1 MAQKKKHV
9 KRARNDGYQ
18 GVPFQNSARQ
28 TLGMLDEVTF
38 QDGSSRFLPLGT
50 EYRQLKNPLSRYANT
65 KETLHESLPETE
77 DPSSFPVNC

>member
-18 GVPFQNSARQ
+18 GVSFQNLARQ

-38 QDGSSRFLPLGT
+38 QDGSS
-50 EYRQLKNPLSRYANT
+50 
-65 KETLHESLPETE
+65 
-77 DPSSFPVNC
+77 